1 MLNEDVHLKLIK
13 LYTKTNK
20 TSRAVRHLLKLEY
33 FCGSSGCVS
42 GSEYFSS
49 SNWHKNIIDTIEAT
63 LNCGGK
69 SQVDDDPDKPLLRA
83 TLAFF
88 LVRHVKSILLRSSL
102 SELSSTSSFD
112 LSIFEA
118 LVKLVT
124 VFYFYLF
131 FFYLFYFILL
141 ILN

>member
-33 FCGSSGCVS
+33 FCSSSGCVS
-42 GSEYFSS
+42 GTEYFAS

-63 LNCGGK
+63 LNSGGK
-69 SQVDDDPDKPLLRA
+69 SEVDDDPDKPLLRA

-88 LVRHVKSILLRSSL
+88 LVRHVKSILLKSSHSESSL
-102 SELSSTSSFD
+102 MSSSD

-118 LVKLVT
+118 LVKLVS
-124 VFYFYLF
+124 VFLSI
-131 FFYLFYFILL
+131 LFYNF
-141 ILN
+141 